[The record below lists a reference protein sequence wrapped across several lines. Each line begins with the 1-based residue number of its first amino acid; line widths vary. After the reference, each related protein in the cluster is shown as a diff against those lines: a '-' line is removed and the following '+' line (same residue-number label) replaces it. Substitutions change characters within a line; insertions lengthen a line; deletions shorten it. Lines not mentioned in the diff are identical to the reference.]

1 VTRNRRAGPA
11 GARDSHPQGPD
22 LSSAV
27 PEPPTPPH
35 RRAATQPT
43 GPAAETSAPRAAKVP
58 AGKLRRRE
66 WPTAAVGPDAREL
79 APEVA
84 TPPIRD
90 DLTRERPTVAIS
102 VDVEYW
108 AHLERMARIPYEGR
122 TQFLAAVRDLVWT
135 VAALILMML
144 GLLLVGFHQTSVLDV
159 QEILGGAG
167 VLVGATG
174 GVGLARRRQR
184 PSTTRRR

>member
-1 VTRNRRAGPA
+1 
-11 GARDSHPQGPD
+11 
-22 LSSAV
+22 
-27 PEPPTPPH
+27 
-35 RRAATQPT
+35 
-43 GPAAETSAPRAAKVP
+43 
-58 AGKLRRRE
+58 
-66 WPTAAVGPDAREL
+66 VGPDAREL